1 LLDRIE
7 NDIDRLERLNAV
19 LRAGVRKFGT
29 AFTAMLNE
37 ELGRGGESALR
48 PLDVVYVRAS
58 RDIGELAAE
67 YVRSNEFAKRVR
79 GLMGRILRRIADGEK
94 EADLLSYVLFDG
106 PFAAQLIEMGRDD
119 ARARHDNMVKFFAR
133 RLTEGRGEA

>member
-1 LLDRIE
+1 
-7 NDIDRLERLNAV
+7 
-19 LRAGVRKFGT
+19 
-29 AFTAMLNE
+29 MLNE

-58 RDIGELAAE
+58 RDIGVLAAE
-67 YVRSNEFAKRVR
+67 YVRSPVYARRVR
-79 GLMGRILRRIADGEK
+79 GLMGRVLRRIAEGEA

-119 ARARHDNMVKFFAR
+119 ARSRHDHLCKFFAK
-133 RLTEGRGEA
+133 RLAAVGDGP